1 MSSGVTMSSEH
12 GPALLAVTDPDENRP
27 VSGPQIHD
35 AARGGRG
42 VVLLHGTADD
52 PSRQEGGDAL

>member
-1 MSSGVTMSSEH
+1 MSSEH
-12 GPALLAVTDPDENRP
+12 GPALLSVIHPDENRP

-42 VVLLHGTADD
+42 VVLVHGTADD
-52 PSRQEGGDAL
+52 PSRQEGGDAP